1 MLENYDAYTI
11 ATPAK
16 THYKIAKK
24 IIKAKKHVL
33 IEKPMTFSIREAK
46 ELVELANFNNV
57 NVMVGHVL
65 LFHPALTK
73 IKNIINQGRI
83 GELQYIYSNRL
94 NLGKVRTK
102 ENVFWSLAPH
112 DIAIFHYLTDS
123 TPKKISAN
131 GSTFFTKGNT

>member
-1 MLENYDAYTI
+1 
-11 ATPAK
+11 
-16 THYKIAKK
+16 
-24 IIKAKKHVL
+24 
-33 IEKPMTFSIREAK
+33 MTFSIREAK

-73 IKNIINQGRI
+73 IKNIINQV
-83 GELQYIYSNRL
+83 ELANCNIYSIDL
-94 NLGKVRTK
+94 TSGKSVQRK
-102 ENVFWSLAPH
+102 MFLEFSPH

-131 GSTFFTKGNT
+131 GSTFTKGNT

>member
-16 THYKIAKK
+16 THYKIEKK

-102 ENVFWSLAPH
+102 ENVF
-112 DIAIFHYLTDS
+112 
-123 TPKKISAN
+123 
-131 GSTFFTKGNT
+131 GV